1 MKKDKSTIK
10 DGIAVFHRPLL
21 IHGRTVYGIIYNKE
35 NEYTKK
41 EIHLFMSYVLGM
53 EQFLQNG
60 GQTDES
66 KRVLILPEGYTVE
79 CNQGLQALIYA
90 LLKNYTKFGILEFD
104 ESLEYTADEI
114 DDGFIVSKS
123 FMERYVFCNPD
134 KIEYQ

>member
-1 MKKDKSTIK
+1 
-10 DGIAVFHRPLL
+10 
-21 IHGRTVYGIIYNKE
+21 
-35 NEYTKK
+35 
-41 EIHLFMSYVLGM
+41 M

-79 CNQGLQALIYA
+79 CNKGLQVLIYA
-90 LLKNYTKFGILEFD
+90 LFKNYTKFGILEFD
-104 ESLEYTADEI
+104 EPLEYTADEI